1 MQVKEVNIAK
11 PREICYDEAKGGED
25 DDQRIPTGRIVAVG
39 RSLPVRLCCVFD
51 GPPAVLCA
59 GGAAGP
65 PAFALAWSAAELLF
79 YCFAY
84 RILYP
89 KGAWFVYEK
98 KLTFNPGAKRWFLP
112 LYLALWSFTA
122 VAAGITWYYGQPG
135 ILAVAAAQLGMILG
149 LWLKLR

>member
-1 MQVKEVNIAK
+1 MTNGYQMDSLWLWGV
-11 PREICYDEAKGGED
+11 PCLSG
-25 DDQRIPTGRIVAVG
+25 VAVFLMD
-39 RSLPVRLCCVFD
+39 RQLFY
-51 GPPAVLCA
+51 VLAEQQAPLWVC
-59 GGAAGP
+59 
-65 PAFALAWSAAELLF
+65 AFALAWSTAELLF

-135 ILAVAAAQLGMILG
+135 ILAVAAVQLGMIL
-149 LWLKLR
+149 WVWIRLR